1 MARATGFLETRGE
14 NSFLVFVREFGES
27 TAEVWDCLT
36 RPSLLETWIGTYTGD
51 PATGHVAFLMT
62 AEAGAQEE
70 DVYIETCVAP
80 RRFAGDVGQGGGRSW
95 HLEWML
101 ADENYGCILRFAMRL
116 DDLDDVASVGAGWDY
131 YLDRLAASLDG
142 DEMPDWDDYY
152 PDLATEYHDLATLHR
167 NGLG

>member
-1 MARATGFLETRGE
+1 MARATGFLETRGDDDY
-14 NSFLVFVREFGES
+14 LVFVREFNEP
-27 TAEVWDCLT
+27 TAEVWDSLT

-62 AEAGAQEE
+62 AEAGAEEE
-70 DVYIETCVAP
+70 DVFIVTCAAP
-80 RRFAGDVGQGGGRSW
+80 HRFVGDFSQTGGRSW

-101 ADENYGCILRFAMRL
+101 ADEIFGCILRFSMRL
-116 DDLDDVASVGAGWDY
+116 DDLDDAASVGAGWDY

-152 PDLATEYHDLATLHR
+152 PDLATEYDALAKLHR
-167 NGLG
+167 ERLG